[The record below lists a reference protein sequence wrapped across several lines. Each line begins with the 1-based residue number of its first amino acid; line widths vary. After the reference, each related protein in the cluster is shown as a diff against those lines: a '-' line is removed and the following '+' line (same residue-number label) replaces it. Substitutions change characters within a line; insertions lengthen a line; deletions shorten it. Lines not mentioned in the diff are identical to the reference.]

1 MLECEEISEI
11 LKLWVFR
18 IICFYNYSFS
28 GRSESNKLEKEILKD
43 VEIFVD
49 EEYILLEAIREMKM
63 THY

>member
-18 IICFYNYSFS
+18 IICFYKYSFS